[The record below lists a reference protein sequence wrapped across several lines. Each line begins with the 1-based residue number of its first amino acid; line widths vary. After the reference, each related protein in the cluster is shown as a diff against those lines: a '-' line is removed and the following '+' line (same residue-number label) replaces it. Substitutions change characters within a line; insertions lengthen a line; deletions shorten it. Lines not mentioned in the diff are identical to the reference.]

1 MESEKWQRITA
12 KVALAIAIIRSK
24 PDGKSSKTY
33 TEELARHI
41 SNQDVKMKARVMELE
56 AEVLGLRQELLLHK
70 FHDKPL
76 MDYGVIN
83 LTSEPLEDSRP
94 ASQLQ
99 EDSGCDVSN
108 EDGVDALTS
117 SQTSNCCDQLL
128 TSLSS
133 LAFPSNPL
141 PIKKHVTV
149 GEGQLSSH
157 IHFLNHLLGL
167 RRLTTAGSHLADL
180 SKFGNDCSVIA
191 ESVSGLL
198 NGLLSLYKD
207 PKPSVSEFQTEAIRT
222 VTDLLTNSR
231 LSKNILQECMKRLE
245 EFGKSI
251 IQSILTNS
259 RINRF
264 QVQEARADCLYQL
277 GKCPVV
283 CGVLI
288 HLLSF
293 EIKNFI
299 DELLQL
305 QTAIAE
311 TCRDRIGQLSYS
323 IELRG
328 QSTTSSGKRYQ
339 PGRVLLKKQADT
351 CLESGGTQSVTL
363 LLADVEREGRSVS
376 ARALSPAAP
385 LRASLSP
392 PHSGTDYSTRE
403 DGIILGWG
411 IGDPA

>member
-305 QTAIAE
+305 QANLQVDVPA
-311 TCRDRIGQLSYS
+311 Q
-323 IELRG
+323 
-328 QSTTSSGKRYQ
+328 
-339 PGRVLLKKQADT
+339 DT
-351 CLESGGTQSVTL
+351 P
-363 LLADVEREGRSVS
+363 S
-376 ARALSPAAP
+376 ARSTNEDVDLQVSDTKTIFRFTLS
-385 LRASLSP
+385 LKLCSL
-392 PHSGTDYSTRE
+392 T
-403 DGIILGWG
+403 
-411 IGDPA
+411 